1 MKALI
6 LAAGYATRLYPL
18 TKEYPKPLLPVGQR
32 PIADY
37 IAEKIYKTK
46 KIKEIIVVTNER
58 FYKDFTIWSSDICKK
73 INLPVKVLSD
83 GTKTEGDRLGAIG
96 DINFALTEA
105 SVNEDIIVIAGD
117 NLFEDDLSGF
127 LGFSLNKSPRITIG
141 VYDIKEKEKASKY
154 GVIKL
159 DEENKITDFA
169 EKPQKPQ
176 SSLVATCLY
185 YIPAGALKFFRDY
198 LADSSNEH
206 DAAGSFIGWLSKKE
220 AVFGFVFSKRWY
232 DIGDPVSYQEADRV
246 FGEDKIT

>member
-18 TKEYPKPLLPVGQR
+18 TKEYPKPLLPVAQR

-46 KIKEIIVVTNER
+46 KIKEIIVITNER
-58 FYKDFTIWSSDICKK
+58 FYKNFVLWSSDISKN
-73 INLPVKVLSD
+73 IDMPIKVLRD
-83 GTKTEGDRLGAIG
+83 GTKTEKDRLGAIG

-105 SVNEDIIVIAGD
+105 SVNEDVLVVAGD

-127 LGFSLNKSPRITIG
+127 LEFALSKSPQITIG

-159 DEENKITDFA
+159 DGKSKITDFA
-169 EKPQKPQ
+169 EKPQNPQ

-185 YIPAGALKFFRDY
+185 YIPALALSFFRDY
-198 LADSSNEH
+198 LKDSSNEH
-206 DAAGSFIGWLSKKE
+206 DAAGSFIGWLSKRE

-232 DIGDPVSYQEADRV
+232 DIGDPGSYQEADKV
-246 FGEDKIT
+246 FGVSK